1 MRFCCVSD
9 CYAAGEQVEEGV
21 RWDVVF
27 GAESRA
33 VGREGIKFQV
43 TLTKGL
49 ICLERLVRD

>member
-9 CYAAGEQVEEGV
+9 CCAAGEQVEEGV